1 MYFKRIVSN
10 RVPTAVSGA
19 NIHLQESL
27 TGDRDKEKVALRGKI
42 MPFVPES
49 VMAPN
54 TADGIGVSIA
64 VPVVLGFT
72 VLSNRLAYLGV
83 MQGCLSCV
91 HDMCS
96 SVRIAARTIEIWY
109 KFLLVIEGIEYDIN
123 FLY

>member
-1 MYFKRIVSN
+1 MVSKRVL
-10 RVPTAVSGA
+10 TAVSGA

-27 TGDRDKEKVALRGKI
+27 MGDRDKEKVALRGNI
-42 MPFVPES
+42 MPLVPES
-49 VMAPN
+49 VIAPK

-64 VPVVLGFT
+64 VPVVPGLT
-72 VLSNRLAYLGV
+72 VLSSRLAYLGV

-96 SVRIAARTIEIWY
+96 SVRITASIIKIWCEC
-109 KFLLVIEGIEYDIN
+109 LLVIEGIEYDIN

>member
-1 MYFKRIVSN
+1 MVSN
-10 RVPTAVSGA
+10 NVPTAVSGA

-27 TGDRDKEKVALRGKI
+27 MGERDKEKVALRGKM

-54 TADGIGVSIA
+54 TADGIGVSMT

-72 VLSNRLAYLGV
+72 VLSSRLAYFGV

-91 HDMCS
+91 HEVYS
-96 SVRIAARTIEIWY
+96 SMRVAASTI
-109 KFLLVIEGIEYDIN
+109 
-123 FLY
+123 